1 MFERAS
7 IFLAEDS
14 PADVYLFREALKAHG
29 VECDLLVFDDGQAA
43 MSFLHRAERDGP
55 APDMFVLDLNLPRI
69 DGRAILKH
77 LRDCSRF
84 TGSPVLILTSSQN
97 PEDREE
103 SVKLG
108 ANRYV
113 QKAANVNDFLK
124 IGGIVKSMIREMRG
138 KGAAG

>member
-29 VECDLLVFDDGQAA
+29 VECDLIVFNDGRAA
-43 MSFLHRAERDGP
+43 MSFLMGAEKQGSGP
-55 APDMFVLDLNLPRI
+55 DIFVLDLNLPKI
-69 DGRAILKH
+69 DGRAILKY
-77 LRDCSRF
+77 LRDGSCF
-84 TGSPVLILTSSQN
+84 AQSPVLILTSSRN

-108 ANRYV
+108 ADRYV
-113 QKAANVNDFLK
+113 QKAVNVTDFLK
-124 IGGIVKSMIREMRG
+124 IGGVVKAMIREKRFNA
-138 KGAAG
+138 KA

>member
-29 VECDLLVFDDGQAA
+29 VDCDLLVFDDGRAA
-43 MSFLHRAERDGP
+43 MSFLMGAEKAESGP
-55 APDMFVLDLNLPRI
+55 DIFVLDLNLPKI
-69 DGRAILKH
+69 DGRAILKY
-77 LRDCSRF
+77 LRDGSRF
-84 TGSPVLILTSSQN
+84 AQSPVLVLTSSQN
-97 PEDREE
+97 PDDREE

-113 QKAANVNDFLK
+113 QKALSVNDFLK
-124 IGGIVKSMIREMRG
+124 IGGVVKAMIREKRYNA
-138 KGAAG
+138 KA

>member
-29 VECDLLVFDDGQAA
+29 VDCDLLVFDDGQAA
-43 MSFLHRAERDGP
+43 MSFLVGAEKDGP
-55 APDMFVLDLNLPRI
+55 GPDIFVLDLNLPRI

-77 LRDCSRF
+77 LRDGSRF
-84 TGSPVLILTSSQN
+84 AQSPVLILTSSQN

-108 ANRYV
+108 ADRYV
-113 QKAANVNDFLK
+113 QKAANVNDFLR
-124 IGGIVKSMIREMRG
+124 IGGLVKAMIREKRFNA
-138 KGAAG
+138 KV

>member
-43 MSFLHRAERDGP
+43 MSFLQRAERDGP
-55 APDMFVLDLNLPRI
+55 GPDIFVLDLNLPRI

-84 TGSPVLILTSSQN
+84 AESPVLILTSSQN
-97 PEDREE
+97 PGDREE

-138 KGAAG
+138 KGATG

>member
-29 VECDLLVFDDGQAA
+29 VECDLLVFDDGGAA
-43 MSFLHRAERDGP
+43 MSFLQRAEIDGP
-55 APDMFVLDLNLPRI
+55 APDIFVLDLNLPRI

-77 LRDCSRF
+77 LRGGSRF
-84 TGSPVLILTSSQN
+84 AESPVLILTSSQN
-97 PEDREE
+97 PDDREE

-108 ANRYV
+108 ANRYL
-113 QKAANVNDFLK
+113 QKAVNVNDFLK
-124 IGGIVKSMIREMRG
+124 IGGVVKAMIREMRG
-138 KGAAG
+138 KGASG

>member
-14 PADVYLFREALKAHG
+14 PADAYLFREALKAHG
-29 VECDLLVFDDGQAA
+29 VECDLIVFDDGGAA
-43 MSFLHRAERDGP
+43 MSFLEEAEKEGP
-55 APDMFVLDLNLPRI
+55 RPDIFVLDLNLPRI

-77 LRDCSRF
+77 LRDGSRF
-84 TGSPVLILTSSQN
+84 AESPVLILTSSQN
-97 PEDREE
+97 SEDREE

>member
-29 VECDLLVFDDGQAA
+29 VECDLLVFDDGRAA
-43 MSFLHRAERDGP
+43 MSFLVRAEKKGSGP
-55 APDMFVLDLNLPRI
+55 DIFVLDLNLPKI
-69 DGRAILKH
+69 DGRAILKY
-77 LRDCSRF
+77 LRDGSCF
-84 TGSPVLILTSSQN
+84 AHSPVLILTSSQN

-108 ANRYV
+108 ADRYV
-113 QKAANVNDFLK
+113 QKAVNVNDFLK
-124 IGGIVKSMIREMRG
+124 IGGVVKAMIRER
-138 KGAAG
+138 KRNANV